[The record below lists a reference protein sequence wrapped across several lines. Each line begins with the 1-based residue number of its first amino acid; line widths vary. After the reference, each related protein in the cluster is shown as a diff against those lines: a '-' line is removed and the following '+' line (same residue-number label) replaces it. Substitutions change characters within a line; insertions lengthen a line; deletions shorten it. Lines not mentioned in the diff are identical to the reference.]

1 MEGKLRTPISSILV
15 ITSME
20 NLHKTNFSSPFT
32 TTLNITLSI
41 KLDCDNYLLWRSQV
55 LLAVRGHIIDGY
67 LFNTNTYLPE
77 FLNIQDTSGNKI

>member
-55 LLAVRGHIIDGY
+55 LLAVRGHIVGGY
-67 LFNTNTYLPE
+67 LFDTNTYLPE
-77 FLNIQDTSGNKI
+77 FLDI